1 MHQVNIIEKFFFFF
15 FIHKPKIELAFSL
28 GFLVIQQ
35 ETFVDRRKKSL
46 VKQNETINHHR
57 NRGNL

>member
-1 MHQVNIIEKFFFFF
+1 MHQVNIIEKFFFFS
-15 FIHKPKIELAFSL
+15 IHKPKIELAFSL
-28 GFLVIQQ
+28 GFLVIQE

>member
-1 MHQVNIIEKFFFFF
+1 MHQVNIIEKFFFF

>member
-15 FIHKPKIELAFSL
+15 INKPKIELAFSL